1 MCWYH
6 ICYSDHLF
14 LPEVFENDPSPET
27 LQLGGVFGLEIP
39 DEYGGLGYTMTE
51 AARVLE
57 AMAGS
62 SHFQTTLVH
71 SFLVQVRQ
79 QFFLSSPAFS

>member
-1 MCWYH
+1 MIHFYVCLNTTMCH
-6 ICYSDHLF
+6 SHHLF
-14 LPEVFENDPSPET
+14 LSEAFENDPSPET
-27 LQLGGVFGLEIP
+27 LRLGGVFGLEIP

-71 SFLVQVRQ
+71 GFLVQVRR
-79 QFFLSSPAFS
+79 

>member
-1 MCWYH
+1 MSC
-6 ICYSDHLF
+6 F
-14 LPEVFENDPSPET
+14 TETFEEQPALET
-27 LQLGGVFGLEIP
+27 LQLGGGFGLQIP

-57 AMAGS
+57 ALAGS

-71 SFLVQVRQ
+71 NFLVQVR
-79 QFFLSSPAFS
+79 LILASK